1 MKNRW
6 QDELRREL
14 KPVRVSENLKVRI
27 LAEAERARFRRRRQ
41 RMAMAAVAAV
51 LVAALGL
58 TAALANLRPSVPDRR
73 SLSDGSGG
81 WVWVSP
87 SDSLY
92 HARRSCGGL
101 TDAQREELSRARAE
115 GRTACPACISTPSP
129 TAAPT
134 ASLYLSLIHI

>member
-14 KPVRVSENLKVRI
+14 KPVRVDDSLKMRI

-58 TAALANLRPSVPDRR
+58 TAALANLRPAVPDRR
-73 SLSDGSGG
+73 ALSGG
-81 WVWVSP
+81 
-87 SDSLY
+87 SD
-92 HARRSCGGL
+92 
-101 TDAQREELSRARAE
+101 TFLSKNKSNNWNKKLAGMTKVVAFVFM
-115 GRTACPACISTPSP
+115 GCV
-129 TAAPT
+129 
-134 ASLYLSLIHI
+134 LLLNLV

>member
-14 KPVRVSENLKVRI
+14 KPVRVDNSLKLRI

-58 TAALANLRPSVPDRR
+58 TAALANLRPAVPDR
-73 SLSDGSGG
+73 
-81 WVWVSP
+81 P
-87 SDSLY
+87 
-92 HARRSCGGL
+92 RR
-101 TDAQREELSRARAE
+101 
-115 GRTACPACISTPSP
+115 
-129 TAAPT
+129 
-134 ASLYLSLIHI
+134 